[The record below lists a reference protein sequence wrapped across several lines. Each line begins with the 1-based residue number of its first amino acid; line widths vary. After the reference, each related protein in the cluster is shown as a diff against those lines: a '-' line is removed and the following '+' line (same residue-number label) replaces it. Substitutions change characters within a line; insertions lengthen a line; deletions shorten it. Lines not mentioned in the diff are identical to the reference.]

1 MADQNQMH
9 SEDKSGEAITDTK
22 SLAAAL
28 DPASE
33 RRGPRW
39 SSEHMYSVT
48 RPVRLAMVALLPYFK
63 IVSVDFLH
71 HDCL

>member
-28 DPASE
+28 QRVRGVAQ
-33 RRGPRW
+33 RRYDRVKR
-39 SSEHMYSVT
+39 SSN
-48 RPVRLAMVALLPYFK
+48 
-63 IVSVDFLH
+63 
-71 HDCL
+71 